1 MLRILVRLEGFLAA
15 QFWIEK
21 EIRVQKGI
29 TWKETILML
38 LKMLKLGSDQGRL
51 DNNLSSIRELAI
63 FVLNGKESPLD
74 TILSEEDII
83 SVFSPLS
90 GG

>member
-1 MLRILVRLEGFLAA
+1 MRILVRLEGFLAA

-21 EIRVQKGI
+21 EIQVPKGI
-29 TWKETILML
+29 TWKETLLML
-38 LKMLKLGSDQGRL
+38 ITMLKLGSNQGRL
-51 DNNLSSIRELAI
+51 DNNLSSMRELAI
-63 FVLNGKESPLD
+63 FVLNGKESPFD
-74 TILSEEDII
+74 TILGEGDIV